1 MISGIKHRFY
11 PLVLIGALLGSM
23 CLAPATTALADIT
36 FPEEFHGG
44 VTVNNALAPV
54 GAKIIAKID
63 GVECGNFTITEAG
76 KYGGT
81 GTFDK
86 RLVVSGNEDDIGH
99 TITFWIYDTQA
110 SQTEIYE
117 PGESE
122 ELDLSVTQT
131 YTYPLNADNVW
142 ITGALNYLRSAQ
154 DSDGSI
160 SGLSTSAWVVMAIA
174 AAGEDP
180 HNWKVGNNSI
190 VDYLEGSADSLLN
203 IATDWERSILAIVAA
218 GENPRDFG
226 GIDYVDTLLGFYD
239 GNQMGTTDLNDDFWG
254 ILALAAIGESPD
266 IIQNMKTFIKINQ
279 NADGGWGLTAGGNS
293 DADNTAAAISALV
306 AAGESA
312 NSTEI
317 ANALSYLKS
326 QQDSNNG
333 GFVSWGTTNTGVDC
347 WAINAITDVGQ
358 NPTNGSWTTNGNN
371 PVGHLL
377 SMQIADGSFNRMA
390 TLISN
395 PEWMTAYAV
404 LALMGNSWPKDAT
417 PPAISGLT
425 PVSGATVT
433 TTSTT
438 ISASYSDTVSGINTA
453 TATIRVD
460 GTNRTSSG
468 TVTASSIS
476 YAASGLTVGTHS
488 VTVTVSDKAGN
499 KATRSWSF
507 QVVTGG
513 GSPSGGSPGGSGFD
527 QVEASLF
534 GETTEIDIDSDGVI
548 QEAVEATSEDGKLTI
563 IIEEG
568 TVALD
573 EVGEPLET
581 LEVEADESPPA
592 PPANTQVIGLAY
604 DFGPDGATF
613 DPPLTLTFE
622 YEESEI
628 PDDANEDDLVIA
640 YWDEEAEEWVE
651 LDCTVDPVT
660 NTITA
665 EVSHFTVFAIIARPT
680 LTATV
685 VTSPPE
691 PAAFSVSTLT
701 VQPAEVQ
708 PNEVV
713 TITASVANTGG
724 TEGSYTVVLEI
735 NGLREAEQS
744 VMVTAGRS
752 EIITFSVTR
761 KEAGTYNIVV
771 EGLKASFTIVASP
784 SQPPTA
790 APPAPPAKTPTNW
803 PLIGGIIAGVIVV
816 GLLVFLLVRRA
827 YYY

>member
-1 MISGIKHRFY
+1 MARCVKKLG
-11 PLVLIGALLGSM
+11 LVVTTFLVCLLGT
-23 CLAPATTALADIT
+23 LLPAASAAADIT
-36 FPEEFHGG
+36 QPEEFYGNITING
-44 VTVNNALAPV
+44 VAAPV
-54 GAKIIAKID
+54 GTVIVAKIS
-63 GVECGNFTITEAG
+63 GVERGTFTTTEAG
-76 KYGGT
+76 KYGGS
-81 GTFDK
+81 GTFDP
-86 RLVVSGNEDDIGH
+86 RLVVSGEGADIGQ
-99 TITFWIYDTQA
+99 TITFWVNGSQA
-110 SQTEIYE
+110 DQTAIYE
-117 PGESE
+117 PGESK
-122 ELDLSVTQT
+122 ELNLIAWV
-131 YTYPLNADNVW
+131 YPLQASDTQ
-142 ITGALNYLRSAQ
+142 ITRALNYLSQAQ
-154 DSDGSI
+154 QSNGSI
-160 SGLSTSAWVVMAIA
+160 GGFSVDAWVVMAIA
-174 AAGEDP
+174 AAGQDP
-180 HNWKVGNNSI
+180 DTWTAGGNSI
-190 VDYLEGSADSLLN
+190 VDYLRDNAGVNLDAN
-203 IATDWERSILAIVAA
+203 KATDWERSILAIVAA
-218 GENPRDFG
+218 GKNPRSFG
-226 GIDYVDTLLGFYD
+226 GINYVDTLLAFYD
-239 GNQMGTTDLNDDFWG
+239 DDSSQIGDDTLLNDDFWG
-254 ILALAAIGESPD
+254 ILALVAIGESQT
-266 IIQNMKTFIKINQ
+266 IIQASKDFIISNQ
-279 NADGGWGLTAGGNS
+279 NSDGGWGWTVGGDS
-293 DADNTAAAISALV
+293 DADNTAAAVSALI
-306 AAGESA
+306 AAGVSPG
-312 NSTEI
+312 SQTI
-317 ANALSYLKS
+317 VNALTYLKS
-326 QQDSNNG
+326 QQQNNG
-333 GFVSWGTTNTGVDC
+333 GFVSEGVTNSAVDA
-347 WAINAITDVGQ
+347 WVINAIADAGQSPVGDEWKE
-358 NPTNGSWTTNGNN
+358 SGNN
-371 PVGHLL
+371 PIGHLL
-377 SMQIADGSFNRMA
+377 SLQDTDGFFNYTA
-390 TLISN
+390 GVESQ
-395 PEWMTAYAV
+395 PVWMTAYAV
-404 LALMGNSWPKDAT
+404 IALMGKSWPKDT
-417 PPAISGLT
+417 TSPTISNLT
-425 PVSGATVT
+425 PSSETTVS
-433 TTSTT
+433 TTSPT
-438 ISASYSDTVSGINTA
+438 ISASYSDAVSGINMA
-453 TATIRVD
+453 TATISVD

-499 KATRSWSF
+499 EATRSWSF
-507 QVVTGG
+507 QVVTSGG
-513 GSPSGGSPGGSGFD
+513 GGGSPGGSDFD
-527 QVEASLF
+527 QLEASLF

-548 QEAVEATSEDGKLTI
+548 QETVEATSEDGNLTI

-568 TVALD
+568 TVTLD

-581 LEVEADESPPA
+581 LKVEVDESPPA